1 MIDFMREIFSRL
13 RAFFRKERLD
23 TEVEAEMASHLELAI
38 EENLRRGISLEEARR
53 QALVSFGGV
62 EQAKERHR
70 EARGLP
76 ALDVLFQDV
85 RYTFRTLRRDRGFVV
100 VAVLILGLGIG
111 ANTAVFSLLN
121 TILLRPLPFANPGQL
136 VWIAPQ
142 IGAKCGFS
150 CTTYSAD
157 AYEEFRAQN
166 HSLEDVAGY
175 FAFTTEDNY
184 KLTGRGEPVPATG
197 IFVTRNFFQVLGVKP
212 SLGRLFTV
220 EDGRKGSAPVA
231 LLANAYWR
239 RQFAADPGIVGKAID
254 LNGQPLTVVGVLSP
268 GFDFGAVFSPG
279 ERVDLFTPYI
289 LDDWRDDGNDLAMI
303 GRLKSGMGLSQAQ
316 ADVNLVVP
324 ELYFSV
330 KYPDSKGRYQA
341 TLTPLKEYVTG
352 RLREPLVMLWFAV
365 GAILLIVCVNLSN
378 LLLARAATRSKEF
391 AVRSALGAGRMRLV
405 RQLFTESLALSAAG
419 AALGLGLAFAITAF
433 LVHQASIALPLLADV
448 RLDGTALAWTLLTTV
463 VVAVLFGVLPGLKVS
478 GGNLYES
485 LKEAGRAM
493 SQGKRH
499 ERVRAALV
507 ISEVALACVLVVG
520 AGLLLRSFLRVLSVN
535 LGFHPAQSAAI
546 KVDYN
551 DEGNPAK
558 RSIVFQQILNH
569 VKALPGVEAAG
580 MVDFLPLG
588 RNRNWGDL
596 EVKGKLYR
604 QGEAPSPL
612 VYVVTPGFFRAM
624 GIRLVAGRDFSWDD
638 GPKGQRVIVINEAL
652 ARALW
657 PDGNAAGQLAMGG
670 GDRPLL
676 VIGVVADVRTT
687 SIEGAPGWQAYYP
700 ATQNGPDGAE
710 LVVRSK
716 LAPDAIAASVMG
728 TLRQLNPTQPATAF
742 EPIQQIVDRAVSPRR
757 FFMLLVTSF
766 GLFGLLLASLGIYG
780 VISYSVARQTQE
792 IGIRM
797 ALGATQGQVLLGV
810 LARTMRLTLVGI
822 ALGMVAAF
830 AAARLF
836 ASLLFETT
844 PADPVTFGGMVVLLC
859 AVALIAGYIPG
870 RRASSIDPMKALR
883 AE

>member
-23 TEVEAEMASHLELAI
+23 SEVEAEMASHLELAI
-38 EENLRRGISLEEARR
+38 EENLRCGISLEEAWR

-76 ALDVLFQDV
+76 TLDVLFQDL

-324 ELYFSV
+324 ELYFRV
-330 KYPDSKGRYQA
+330 KYPDSKGHYQA

-448 RLDGTALAWTLLTTV
+448 RLEGTALAWTLLTTV

-588 RNRNWGDL
+588 RNRSWGYL

-604 QGEAPSPL
+604 QGEAPNPL

-657 PDGNAAGQLAMGG
+657 PDGNAAGQLVTGG
-670 GDRPLL
+670 GDQPLL

-844 PADPVTFGGMVVLLC
+844 PADPVAFGGMVVLLC